1 MFVLLKS
8 EAALRREKSTQAGP
22 PGYAPATE
30 PNRRANVTRID
41 FYILPGDGADGQS
54 VGAVTAPDAVITAC
68 KLCDKASAAGSRVF
82 VYAPDSGRAE
92 ALDAALWSFR
102 QGSFIGHER
111 LGTAA
116 LEEPLPAVLIGAAE
130 PPLSY
135 QHILINLGLE
145 VPPFFSR
152 FERVLEIVD
161 TDTAAKAKSRERY
174 KFYRD
179 RGYELAT
186 HNL

>member
-1 MFVLLKS
+1 MPGRGAPGV
-8 EAALRREKSTQAGP
+8 
-22 PGYAPATE
+22 GYACAPLTAR
-30 PNRRANVTRID
+30 PPVTRVD
-41 FYILPGDGADGQS
+41 FYILSGAPAEGTNRVAD
-54 VGAVTAPDAVITAC
+54 PVITAC
-68 KLCDKASAAGSRVF
+68 KLCDKASAAGGRVY
-82 VYAPDSGRAE
+82 VYAPDAATAD
-92 ALDAALWSFR
+92 ALDSVLWSFR

-111 LGTAA
+111 LGGT
-116 LEEPLPAVLIGAAE
+116 LEEPLPAVLIGDAE
-130 PPLSY
+130 PPMSY
-135 QHILINLGLE
+135 QHIMINLGLE

-161 TDTAAKAKSRERY
+161 TDATAKAKSRERY